1 MAAAYGGDTCN
12 GDAYHCDTRSRDTH
26 NGGDQMRT
34 PRRILA
40 TVLCCALAAASLTGC
55 EGASDASAN
64 LPEGPTITI
73 GVAADMPGLSR
84 LHDGSY
90 SGFDVNVATYVANE
104 LGYAKKQ
111 IMFRSV
117 TVSDYSKRLNDR
129 FVDIVAAPLPIG
141 ITSSDDATTFAGP
154 YLSAAQG
161 LLVRADDADTI
172 TGTDDL
178 AGHTVCTVTGSGASD
193 GIRSL
198 QPKARIQERA
208 TYLQCVTAL
217 LVGEA
222 DAVSGDDAALA
233 GLAANEGSQYL
244 HVVSG
249 RFGTSLHAVS
259 VKAGEGALASKID
272 AILKQM
278 VTSGTWRSFADE
290 MTNQLGYH
298 PYAKLNPPTIR
309 SDNG

>member
-1 MAAAYGGDTCN
+1 
-12 GDAYHCDTRSRDTH
+12 
-26 NGGDQMRT
+26 MRT
-34 PRRILA
+34 PKRILA
-40 TVLCCALAAASLTGC
+40 AVLCCILAGTSLAGCEPAASI
-55 EGASDASAN
+55 SAN

-84 LHDGSY
+84 LHDGSF

-111 IMFRSV
+111 IIFRSV
-117 TVSDYSKRLNDR
+117 TVSDYSKRLNSNL
-129 FVDIVAAPLPIG
+129 VDIVAAPLPIG
-141 ITSSDDATTFAGP
+141 TTTSDDTTTFAGP

-161 LLVRADDADTI
+161 LLVRADDAETI
-172 TGTDDL
+172 TGTEDL
-178 AGHTVCTVTGSGASD
+178 AGRTVCTVTGSGASD
-193 GIRSL
+193 SIRAR
-198 QPKARIQERA
+198 QPRANIQERT

-222 DAVSGDDAALA
+222 DAVSGDDAVLA

-244 HVVSG
+244 HVVAD

-259 VKAGEGALASKID
+259 VKAGQSALAAKID

-278 VTSGTWRSFADE
+278 ITSGAWRSFADE
-290 MTNQLGYH
+290 MSDQLGYR
-298 PYAKLNPPTIR
+298 PSAKLNPPAIR

>member
-1 MAAAYGGDTCN
+1 M
-12 GDAYHCDTRSRDTH
+12 HI
-26 NGGDQMRT
+26 

-40 TVLCCALAAASLTGC
+40 TALCCAFMAASLAGC
-55 EGASDASAN
+55 ENASTAAAN

-111 IMFRSV
+111 IIFKSV
-117 TVSDYSKRLNDR
+117 TVSDYAKRLNDR
-129 FVDIVAAPLPIG
+129 VVDIVAAPLPIG
-141 ITSSDDATTFAGP
+141 ITASDDTTTFAGP
-154 YLSAAQG
+154 YLSATQG

-172 TGTDDL
+172 TDTDAL
-178 AGHTVCTVTGSGASD
+178 AGHTVCTVTGSGAAD
-193 GIRSL
+193 GIRGR
-198 QPKARIQERA
+198 QPKADIEERA

-244 HVVSG
+244 HVVDDT
-249 RFGTSLHAVS
+249 FGTSLHAVS
-259 VKAGEGALASKID
+259 VKAGERALASKID
-272 AILKQM
+272 TILKHM
-278 VTSGTWRSFADE
+278 VTSGSWRSFASE
-290 MTNQLGYH
+290 MSGQLGYT
-298 PYAKLNPPTIR
+298 PSAKLNPPAIR